1 MTDEAPPEEAPPELA
16 PAPEPLRCPSCLA
29 PVEPDQEYCLECGA
43 RLEPPSR
50 PPRGPL
56 GVPLWAAIAAA
67 MVLLL
72 GGFVIAWGFTR
83 GSGSSTSAAT
93 QTATGPH
100 TATFTAPP
108 SSQIGTG
115 TASIPSITG
124 TSTITATTT
133 VTVSTGS
140 GTTST
145 TNGSDCGGQPTS
157 AADDSWPN
165 GRNGW
170 MAVLS
175 SKPTDTYT
183 FADFCQRLQKA
194 QSQGFTNLGILDS
207 TDYASLNP
215 GYWVLFEG
223 PFDTHAQAA
232 AAAQSAQADW
242 PGAYPR
248 QITDAP

>member
-1 MTDEAPPEEAPPELA
+1 MTDEAPLAEAPPD

-43 RLEPPSR
+43 RLEPPGP
-50 PPRGPL
+50 PPRSPL

-83 GSGSSTSAAT
+83 GSGSSTSAASH
-93 QTATGPH
+93 TATAPH

-108 SSQIGTG
+108 TNSAIGTG
-115 TASIPSITG
+115 TSAIPTITG
-124 TSTITATTT
+124 ASTITAT
-133 VTVSTGS
+133 VTVSTSTGS
-140 GTTST
+140 TST
-145 TNGSDCGGQPTS
+145 STSSSSDCGGQPSS

-175 SKPTDTYT
+175 SKPDDTYT

-194 QSQGFTNLGILDS
+194 KSQGYANVGIIDS
-207 TDYASLNP
+207 TDYSSLNP
-215 GYWVLFEG
+215 GYWVLYQG
-223 PFDTHAQAA
+223 PYDTHAEAT